1 MANINQIGP
10 NIRMKMPELSETERR
25 LTDYLLRLGGGVK
38 ECRISDLAEK
48 FGVSEAAVVKM
59 AKKLGFNG
67 FKQLKDDL
75 LQYCNLPN
83 SILFSEISL
92 DDQAENI
99 VEKVF
104 NNSIHAIHETREVL
118 DVDALDRAS
127 ALMMERSTRYFYGVA
142 GSAAIADDA
151 CHKFL
156 RIGLHC
162 DMVQDSHL
170 MMMTAS
176 MLDNTSV
183 VFAISHS
190 GQTSAILDAVRTA
203 KANGA
208 AIVALTSYPY
218 SSLAKNADVVLCSTS
233 MSSPWTGEN
242 AAARIAQLNILDA
255 LFILTAKRDHERA
268 SRALAKTMGSVSEKR
283 ER

>member
-1 MANINQIGP
+1 MAGINQIGP
-10 NIRMKMPELSETERR
+10 NIRMKMPDLSDTEKRLSEH
-25 LTDYLLRLGGGVK
+25 LLRLGPDIK
-38 ECRISDLAEK
+38 NCRISDLA
-48 FGVSEAAVVKM
+48 GSYDVSEAAVVKM

-67 FKQLKDDL
+67 FKDLKDAL
-75 LQYCNLPN
+75 LQYGSLPN
-83 SILFSEISL
+83 SELFSEISL
-92 DDQAENI
+92 DDDAENI

-104 NNSIHAIHETREVL
+104 NNSIHAIQETRGIL
-118 DVDALDRAS
+118 DIAALEYAS
-127 ALMMERSTRYFYGVA
+127 ELMATRTIRYFYGVA

-156 RIGLHC
+156 RIGIHC

-176 MLDNTSV
+176 MLDDSGV

-190 GQTSAILDAVRTA
+190 GQTTAVLEAVRTA
-203 KANGA
+203 KDNGA

-218 SSLAKNADVVLCSTS
+218 SALAKAADAVLCSTS

-255 LFILTAKRDHERA
+255 LFILTAKRDHEAA
-268 SRALAKTMGSVSEKR
+268 SRALAKTMISVSEKR

>member
-1 MANINQIGP
+1 MTNINQIGP
-10 NIRMKMPELSETERR
+10 SIRMKMPKLSETERR
-25 LTDYLLRLGGGVK
+25 LTDHLLRLGAQVK
-38 ECRISDLAEK
+38 HCRISDLVDA

-59 AKKLGFNG
+59 AKKLDFNG
-67 FKQLKDDL
+67 FKQLKDAL
-75 LQYCNLPN
+75 LQYCSLPN
-83 SILFSEISL
+83 SELFSEISL
-92 DDQAENI
+92 DDDAESI

-104 NNSIHAIHETREVL
+104 NNSIHAIHETREIL
-118 DVDALDRAS
+118 DVAALERAS
-127 ALMMERSTRYFYGVA
+127 ALMMERTTRYFYGVA

-162 DMVQDSHL
+162 DMEQDSHL
-170 MMMTAS
+170 MMMTAA
-176 MLDNTSV
+176 MLDETGL

-190 GQTSAILDAVRTA
+190 GQTTAILDAVRA
-203 KANGA
+203 ARANGA

-218 SSLAKNADVVLCSTS
+218 SALAHNADIVLCSTS

-255 LFILTAKRDHERA
+255 LFILTAKRDHESA
-268 SRALAKTMGSVSEKR
+268 SRALAKTMTSVSEKR

>member
-1 MANINQIGP
+1 MTNITQIGP
-10 NIRMKMPELSETERR
+10 SIRMKMPDLSENEKR
-25 LTDYLLRLGGGVK
+25 LTSYLLRLGSEV
-38 ECRISDLAEK
+38 ETCRLSDLAK
-48 FGVSEAAVVKM
+48 TFDVSEAAVVKM
-59 AKKLGFNG
+59 AKKLDFKG
-67 FKQLKDDL
+67 FKQLKDAL
-75 LQYCNLPN
+75 LQYNRLPN
-83 SILFSEISL
+83 SELFSEISL
-92 DDQAENI
+92 EDDAENI

-104 NNSIHAIHETREVL
+104 NNSIHAIRETREIL
-118 DVDALDRAS
+118 DIPALERAS
-127 ALMMERSTRYFYGVA
+127 ELMAERTTRYFYGVA
-142 GSAAIADDA
+142 GSAAIASDA

-156 RIGLHC
+156 RIGVHC

-176 MLDNTSV
+176 MLDESGI

-190 GQTSAILDAVRTA
+190 GQTLAVLDAARTA

-208 AIVALTSYPY
+208 AVIALTSYPY
-218 SSLAKNADVVLCSTS
+218 SALAQDADIVLCSTS

-255 LFILTAKRDHERA
+255 LFILTAKRDHDRA
-268 SRALAKTMGSVSEKR
+268 SRALAKTMTSVSEKR